1 MGLKWNGT
9 EYWYVKNLQGD
20 IIGILDSDGTKVVNY
35 VYDAWGQVS
44 LGGTPW
50 NWVALGELN
59 PFRYR
64 GYYYDTESGLYYL
77 NSRYYDPE
85 IGRYINAD
93 GYIST
98 GQGIISNN
106 MFSYCGNNP
115 IMRAD
120 PSGRFWEELWQAF
133 SQAINQ
139 TKEIFALA
147 GVVSQADSPAPGPAD
162 VAAGIIAVGTLIY
175 CGAVAVSQAIAAT
188 SSPSV
193 SLPKEE
199 EKDITIPKNPS
210 KDQAYFTINPYE
222 FNPRGLIRE
231 VYVRPGTG
239 KNGGII
245 KWEIPGTHTAVFEWN
260 EDYKNGP
267 HYHVMLI
274 EWDNNH
280 DGTHYL
286 PGTPVP
292 EPWNTMYF
300 GG

>member
-1 MGLKWNGT
+1 M
-9 EYWYVKNLQGD
+9 
-20 IIGILDSDGTKVVNY
+20 VNY

-199 EKDITIPKNPS
+199 EKGITAPPPSTSTKIYRYGGTNPGNLTPKAKDRYTGLSFSTIPMPGAAVTTIEALNS
-210 KDQAYFTINPYE
+210 TGVVYAVKDGVTH
-222 FNPRGLIRE
+222 
-231 VYVRPGTG
+231 VSVRPVSGTMEDWINAG
-239 KNGGII
+239 SSSIWTQAVKSVVI
-245 KWEIPGTHTAVFEWN
+245 KW
-260 EDYKNGP
+260 
-267 HYHVMLI
+267 
-274 EWDNNH
+274 
-280 DGTHYL
+280 DG
-286 PGTPVP
+286 VS
-292 EPWNTMYF
+292 
-300 GG
+300 